1 MPTTPPVHDP
11 DLYQLLSTPRPREV
25 CSTALGDFM
34 DDVLTARIKHGIADV
49 IVMGV
54 ARSDEDD
61 AESDPAL
68 ICQYGNSANAVGMA
82 AFLLRRFREQAE
94 EASDAAIEAASRP
107 AKRQK
112 TREVTGV
119 SVLPE
124 QVLETLPEDVRKIYL
139 DARAEAVK
147 AMLPSTLADLVL
159 KTRFTLPP
167 GRSTRL
173 GILEEGARAAL
184 QMIGAVEK
192 DGIWT
197 CPADASAPSVED
209 LERFTSLIDKL
220 AANAERNTLSSVD
233 VVRAMSHEALRATSA
248 NGVVEWSTEAQA
260 EAEKTAR
267 KILHALDDAGVI
279 RLNKGHPELLTEKER
294 AICPTE
300 DGVCF
305 AEVVVKPGPTAPAET
320 P

>member
-25 CSTALGDFM
+25 CVTSLGDFM
-34 DDVLTARIKHGIADV
+34 DDVLAARIKHGIADV

-54 ARSDEDD
+54 ACSDE
-61 AESDPAL
+61 EGKSDPAL
-68 ICQYGNSANAVGMA
+68 ICQYGNSANAIGMA
-82 AFLLRRFREQAE
+82 AFVLRRFREQAE

-112 TREVTGV
+112 AREVTGV
-119 SVLPE
+119 SILAEEVI
-124 QVLETLPEDVRKIYL
+124 ETFPDDVRKTYL

-147 AMLPSTLADLVL
+147 GLLPSTLAELVL
-159 KTRFTLPP
+159 KVRFTLPP

-173 GILEEGARAAL
+173 GVHEEGARAAL
-184 QMIGAVEK
+184 AMIGAVEK

-197 CPADASAPSVED
+197 CPADTSAPSVED
-209 LERFTSLIDKL
+209 LERFTNLIDKL

-233 VVRAMSHEALRATSA
+233 VVRAMSHKALRATSA

-260 EAEKTAR
+260 DAEKTAR

-294 AICPTE
+294 ALCPVE
-300 DGVCF
+300 HGVFF
-305 AEVVVKPGPTAPAET
+305 AEVVVKPAEAP
-320 P
+320 